1 MRYFRQPCAAT
12 PRAWSRLG
20 LLAQINLCCLLVHGT
35 ASALYGDEA
44 QAIAVHVGAAGLAA
58 GLPADAAAQQIAQQY
73 RPTLDAELAFVRQIC
88 GEIPIAQRK
97 AIKAAGEVALQDAA
111 DRMAGQQRQPGRL
124 TRQKLAATNPVTII
138 RNALDRAVNETV
150 SQGVSQHYRDEAA
163 RRIAIRKRAA
173 IGNVVARLDVLLC
186 LNEQQRIDIADSL
199 AENWDVSGENWA
211 RFSFPGSYAPQ
222 IANQHLKCLSPDQR
236 SLWSGLQ
243 KIDFAMGAPN
253 GADPPPDDGWWN
265 GKGTEDFYEDVSPD
279 VRVLRLLKLKL
290 E

>member
-1 MRYFRQPCAAT
+1 MRYFRRPCAVM
-12 PRAWSRLG
+12 PRRWSRPG
-20 LLAQINLCCLLVHGT
+20 LLAQITLCCLLVHAT
-35 ASALYGDEA
+35 VTALYGDEA
-44 QAIAVHVGAAGLAA
+44 QAIAVHVGAAGLAG

-73 RPTLDAELAFVRQIC
+73 RPTLDAELAFVRQVC
-88 GEIPIAQRK
+88 GEIPIVQRK
-97 AIKAAGEVALQDAA
+97 AIKAAGELALQDAA
-111 DRMAGQQRQPGRL
+111 DRMAQQQRQPGRL
-124 TRQKLAATNPVTII
+124 TRQKLATTNPVTII

-150 SQGVSQHYRDEAA
+150 SHDVSLRYREEAA

-173 IGNVVARLDVLLC
+173 IGNIVARLDVLLC
-186 LNEQQRIDIADSL
+186 LNEQQRSDIADSL
-199 AENWDVSGENWA
+199 AENWDVSGEKWA

-243 KIDFAMGAPN
+243 KIDFGMGNPN
-253 GADPPPDDGWWN
+253 GADPLPDDGWWS
-265 GKGTEDFYEDVSPD
+265 GEESEDVSLD